1 MTIVNCIR
9 LAIFIKFIPNISLKS
24 VALMIHCFIIRFKKY
39 DISLQSRIRSSN
51 SFFLLNKTYGQP
63 LEKICSRVI
72 TKFKLARGRWSV
84 FQEPFEPALNRG
96 ESTSANFQPAGW
108 RIWSSLRV
116 YKITKTSRSYRGR
129 DRADLCKNQE
139 ARDSVRRLR
148 TFRWNE
154 PRDQKKKKEKGTK
167 RKKEQRGNVI
177 AGRLNVKWLV
187 KRPSFVARTKKK
199 RSTGEG

>member
-1 MTIVNCIR
+1 MFAR
-9 LAIFIKFIPNISLKS
+9 
-24 VALMIHCFIIRFKKY
+24 Y
-39 DISLQSRIRSSN
+39 
-51 SFFLLNKTYGQP
+51 NKIQA
-63 LEKICSRVI
+63 R
-72 TKFKLARGRWSV
+72 RGRWSV
-84 FQEPFEPALNRG
+84 FQQPFEPALNRG

-108 RIWSSLRV
+108 RIWCSLRV

-154 PRDQKKKKEKGTK
+154 PRDQKKK

-177 AGRLNVKWLV
+177 VGRLNVKWLV

-199 RSTGEG
+199 RRKGERQIRTRKGR